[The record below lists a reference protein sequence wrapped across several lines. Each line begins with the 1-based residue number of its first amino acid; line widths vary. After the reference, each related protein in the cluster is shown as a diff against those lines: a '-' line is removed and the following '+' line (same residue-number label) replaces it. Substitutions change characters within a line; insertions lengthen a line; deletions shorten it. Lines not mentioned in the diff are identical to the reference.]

1 MRELSRKEPDTGV
14 SQKSHPAAASVIVV
28 MGVTGAGKTTVGQAL
43 AQSLHWAFYEGDD
56 FHTKHN
62 IELMRHGTPLTDDDR
77 EPWLQALARLIANVI
92 ANHDH
97 AVLACSALRQRY
109 RDELVPPNVPGAVR
123 FVYLD
128 VPLDVLRDRVS
139 RRPHHFMPASL
150 LPSQLETLEKPRDA
164 ITVDGTSPPPQIVR
178 QVRDTLGV

>member
-1 MRELSRKEPDTGV
+1 MTDRSWKEPDTGV

-56 FHTKHN
+56 FHTEHN
-62 IELMRHGTPLTDDDR
+62 IELMRHGTPLTDGDR
-77 EPWLQALARLIANVI
+77 EPWLQALARLITNVI

-109 RDELVPPNVPGAVR
+109 RDELVPGDLPGAVR

-128 VPLDVLRDRVS
+128 VPPEVLRERVS
-139 RRPHHFMPASL
+139 HRAHYFMPASL

-164 ITVDGTSPPPQIVR
+164 ITVDGANPPPDIVR
-178 QVRDTLGV
+178 QVRAELGV

>member
-1 MRELSRKEPDTGV
+1 MTDRSRKEPDTGV
-14 SQKSHPAAASVIVV
+14 SQKSHPAAASVIVL

-43 AQSLHWAFYEGDD
+43 AQSLHWAFYEGDE

-62 IELMRHGTPLTDDDR
+62 IELMRHGTPLTDADR
-77 EPWLQALARLIANVI
+77 EPWLQALARLIANTI

-109 RDELVPPNVPGAVR
+109 RDTLTPSDLPGAVR

-128 VPLDVLRDRVS
+128 VPPEVLRERVS
-139 RRPHHFMPASL
+139 HRAHHFMPASL
-150 LPSQLETLEKPRDA
+150 LPSQLETLERPRDA
-164 ITVDGTSPPPQIVR
+164 ITVDGTRPPPEIVR
-178 QVRDTLGV
+178 EVRDALGI